1 MNKSKEKDNGKYGII
16 NSIFELP
23 VVKVLIAPVIV
34 AVITAVIL
42 SVLHLSSNP
51 EALPPQSSL
60 SYSDDAFIT
69 IGGIRIMD
77 EHIFYIGILL
87 IITSALFG
95 IMSIILIR
103 NQNRRL
109 EETLTKEYGP
119 EYIIPNDSVSP
130 IKKKE

>member
-51 EALPPQSSL
+51 EALPPQRES
-60 SYSDDAFIT
+60 
-69 IGGIRIMD
+69 
-77 EHIFYIGILL
+77 
-87 IITSALFG
+87 
-95 IMSIILIR
+95 
-103 NQNRRL
+103 
-109 EETLTKEYGP
+109 TL
-119 EYIIPNDSVSP
+119 
-130 IKKKE
+130 